1 MEQYKCCIGLCV
13 YNSSL
18 GLPPVIE
25 NINKISQC
33 FKQTNVIF
41 YYDYSRDNT
50 LNIIETF
57 MNDTNKKN
65 LSVEIIHNISP
76 KGISRTENIAN
87 ARNGIL
93 SRIRDCYNDYEF
105 FIMMDANEYACI
117 GEINIPVFRE
127 VFEPTKINEWDA
139 VSFDREAGYY
149 DTWALSFGN
158 YVYSFS
164 HFDNWKK
171 VVECMRKEF
180 NELLNDYKS
189 REEFIPV
196 YSAFNGLAIYKTNNF
211 IDCIYTD
218 IIFTHLFLPSLVE
231 KQVEITGCQIKY
243 NITND
248 TEHRH
253 FHLQSIKKNNSKI
266 RIFPKYLFFKIPV
279 PNPSLRGP
287 A

>member
-1 MEQYKCCIGLCV
+1 
-13 YNSSL
+13 
-18 GLPPVIE
+18 
-25 NINKISQC
+25 
-33 FKQTNVIF
+33 
-41 YYDYSRDNT
+41 
-50 LNIIETF
+50 
-57 MNDTNKKN
+57 MNDTNTKK
-65 LSVEIIHNISP
+65 LSVQIIHNISP
-76 KGISRTENIAN
+76 KGILRTENIAN

-93 SRIRDCYNDYEF
+93 SRIRDYYNDYDF

-158 YVYSFS
+158 YVYSFY
-164 HFDNWKK
+164 HFHDWKK
-171 VVECMRKEF
+171 VVENMRKEF
-180 NELLNDYKS
+180 NELLNDYKT

-196 YSAFNGLAIYKTNNF
+196 YSAFNGLAIYKTNKF

-218 IIFTHLFLPSLVE
+218 IIFTHLFLPNLVE
-231 KQVEITGCQIKY
+231 KQIELTGCQIKY
-243 NITND
+243 NLTND

-253 FHLQSIKKNNSKI
+253 FHLQSIKKHNSKI
-266 RIFPKYLFFKIPV
+266 RIFPKYLFFKIPI